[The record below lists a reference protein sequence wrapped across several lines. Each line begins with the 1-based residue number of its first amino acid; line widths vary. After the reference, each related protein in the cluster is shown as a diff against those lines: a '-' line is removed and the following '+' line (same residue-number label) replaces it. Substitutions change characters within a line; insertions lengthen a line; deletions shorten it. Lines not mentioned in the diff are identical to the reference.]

1 MMTLVKD
8 YAEQIRGVSYKPED
22 VCEELNDES
31 ITLLRANNI
40 TDSGLCFDDLV
51 YVRRNKVKDVQKLQ
65 KGDVLICTS
74 SGSKALVGK
83 AAYVTKDLDMTFGA
97 FCKVIRPHGVNADYF
112 QYFFQSPA
120 YRKRISELAA
130 GANINNIRNEHIDEL
145 AFYPPDIPT
154 QQRIADT
161 LDKVSEGIT
170 LCRKMVDELDL
181 MVKTKFVE
189 MFGDYVIN
197 PKHWNLKCLEDI
209 AEVGSSKRVFV
220 EELQETGIPFYRGTE
235 VGALAE
241 GKNIEP
247 ELFITE
253 EHYNKLCEAT
263 GKPQIGD
270 LLMPSICPDGRI
282 WVVNTDKPFYFKD
295 GRVLWVHSIVSDY
308 NPVFLLYA
316 LKDRIMSDYSSIASG
331 TTFAELKIF
340 ALKKCRIFEVP
351 LELQNQF
358 VAFAAEIDK
367 SKLTIQKILDK
378 MEMEKLALMQ
388 EYFL

>member
-51 YVRRNKVKDVQKLQ
+51 YVRRNKVKDIQKLQ

-145 AFYPPDIPT
+145 AFYLPDIPT

-161 LDKVSEGIT
+161 LDKVSEGIEV
-170 LCRKMVDELDL
+170 CRKMLEKLEVMVQSRFKEMMDSAELGDETTVEKITER
-181 MVKTKFVE
+181 VKVGFVGTCE
-189 MFGDYVIN
+189 KYYTDEKGIPMIRTGNITNHGIDMR
-197 PKHWNLKCLEDI
+197 NLKYVTSEFN
-209 AEVGSSKRVFV
+209 KRNM
-220 EELQETGIPFYRGTE
+220 
-235 VGALAE
+235 
-241 GKNIEP
+241 KS
-247 ELFITE
+247 
-253 EHYNKLCEAT
+253 
-263 GKPQIGD
+263 QIHNGD
-270 LLMPSICPDGRI
+270 LLIARHGSNGQASVYEGSEAQCLNAVVIVPNQTVAKSRFLAELINSPAIKEQINRTLVGSTQN
-282 WVVNTDKPFYFKD
+282 VVNTK
-295 GRVLWVHSIVSDY
+295 
-308 NPVFLLYA
+308 
-316 LKDRIMSDYSSIASG
+316 SIANLTIRIPS
-331 TTFAELKIF
+331 LK
-340 ALKKCRIFEVP
+340 
-351 LELQNQF
+351 LQEEYESY
-358 VAFAAEIDK
+358 VEKIDK
-367 SKLTIQKILDK
+367 TKLTIQKILDK
-378 MEMEKLALMQ
+378 MELEKLALMQ
-388 EYFL
+388 EYFK